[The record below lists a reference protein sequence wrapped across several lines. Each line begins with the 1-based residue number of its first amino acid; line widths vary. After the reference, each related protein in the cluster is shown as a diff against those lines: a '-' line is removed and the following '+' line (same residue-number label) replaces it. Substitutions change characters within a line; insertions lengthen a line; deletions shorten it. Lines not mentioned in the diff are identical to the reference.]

1 MESIDYQIDG
11 SEETAVRYTEYQYDR
26 RGQTTGYAELSQENE
41 PTADEIKAHQ
51 IRYYYDSDGKLTKVT
66 YPTTKNGVQ
75 ALAYEYDQNG
85 WLTKIKGEVQ
95 SGDGSTE
102 KTVRSY
108 TYDSYGKVKG
118 IKDYRNLL
126 KDGAQAVQKIYIY
139 DSFDRVK
146 EMIYTDLETGKVMES
161 YQYNYDKNS
170 NITKK
175 TQVNNYPKED
185 ADKVNETK
193 VYTYDTL
200 GRLIKTVTTDHK
212 KDDKTKTEKQL

>member
-11 SEETAVRYTEYQYDR
+11 AEETAVRYTEYQYDR

-51 IRYYYDSDGKLTKVT
+51 IRYHYDSDGKLTKVT

-102 KTVRSY
+102 
-108 TYDSYGKVKG
+108 
-118 IKDYRNLL
+118 
-126 KDGAQAVQKIYIY
+126 
-139 DSFDRVK
+139 
-146 EMIYTDLETGKVMES
+146 M
-161 YQYNYDKNS
+161 
-170 NITKK
+170 
-175 TQVNNYPKED
+175 
-185 ADKVNETK
+185 
-193 VYTYDTL
+193 
-200 GRLIKTVTTDHK
+200 TVTGM
-212 KDDKTKTEKQL
+212 LLP